1 MFMKILKEALV
12 LGLGMF
18 VGSLF
23 DKGLRKVVNVVQEK
37 YAAKKTPP
45 VRSRASKKTK
55 K

>member
-1 MFMKILKEALV
+1 MKILKEALV

-23 DKGLRKVVNVVQEK
+23 DKGLRKAVSIAQEK
-37 YAAKKTPP
+37 YAAKKAQPT
-45 VRSRASKKTK
+45 RTSASKKTK